1 MIVSNNAARS
11 RSLSCAVL
19 LLSGMLLG
27 GCADLRE
34 TMAAKPA
41 FTDGVGTEPF
51 NLTRD
56 CIPAHQDATGQ
67 CNTTASTPPS
77 KPSTYARISE
87 MTDTNELVTWRNRFQ
102 DYLLWRSEKLCQ
114 IHKSGLMATQS
125 GVNFGLNVLTTG
137 VAGAAA
143 VVTAPAAN
151 ILAAVGAFSNGTRG
165 HFNEDFY
172 QRFVAPA
179 MIKTIDSSRTD
190 RLNKIMAKRGI
201 AGLDRPTFDTVTT
214 ASVTSS
220 GSKVLVT
227 TQTPTPNPVPRKFVL
242 MQDYTLEEAVAD
254 VERYHQ
260 LCSVTSALAVLVEDK
275 AKFGD
280 TTKGL
285 QQRIEFLRKQQLDNK
300 KQMTDLTPTGG
311 IATASAEDQ
320 LTVKRLAEINSDIAK
335 QIMVLQQ
342 QMLTAPYTTD

>member
-1 MIVSNNAARS
+1 MVAYAAHVRGK
-11 RSLSCAVL
+11 LYFAL
-19 LLSGMLLG
+19 FLSGALLG
-27 GCADLRE
+27 GCGDLRE

-41 FTDGVGTEPF
+41 FTDSSGTEPF

-56 CIPAHQDATGQ
+56 CIPAHQDAAGQ
-67 CNTTASTPPS
+67 CNATTNATPPS
-77 KPSTYARISE
+77 KLSTYARISE

-137 VAGAAA
+137 VAATAA
-143 VVTAPAAN
+143 VVTAPATN
-151 ILAAVGAFSNGTRG
+151 ILAAIGAFSNGTRG

-214 ASVTSS
+214 ATVAS
-220 GSKVLVT
+220 GGTKVLVT
-227 TQTPTPNPVPRKFVL
+227 TQTNTPSPVPRKFVL

-285 QQRIEFLRKQQLDNK
+285 QQRIEFLRKLQLDNK
-300 KQMTDLTPTGG
+300 KQMDTLLPGGVVTGTP
-311 IATASAEDQ
+311 AEDQ
-320 LTVKRLAEINSDIAK
+320 LTIKRLGEINSDISR

-342 QMLTAPYTTD
+342 QILTAPYATD